1 MKRTFQLQ
9 AEGKHPD
16 RLLESIKHEIRKYV
30 KRERRRELPGG
41 ADYWDFDCRF
51 GASEAAA
58 QAAHL
63 STLIGL
69 IDGVAKD
76 GGSQFYI
83 EILAKPATRKGKP
96 AEAATEAGEL

>member
-1 MKRTFQLQ
+1 MKKTFQLQ
-9 AEGKHPD
+9 AEGKNPD
-16 RLLESIKHEIRKYV
+16 RLLDAINHEIRKYV

-58 QAAHL
+58 QQAHL

-83 EILAKPATRKGKP
+83 EILARPATRK
-96 AEAATEAGEL
+96 ARTADASETAQL